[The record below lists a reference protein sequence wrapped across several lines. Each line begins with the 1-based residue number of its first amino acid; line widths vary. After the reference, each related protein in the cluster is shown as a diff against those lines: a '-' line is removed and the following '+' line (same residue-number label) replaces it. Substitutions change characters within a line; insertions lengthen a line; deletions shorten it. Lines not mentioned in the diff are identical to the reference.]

1 MFKSFIGIDFWTA
14 LFILLNTLAIFLVA
28 RKYLI
33 GPVRKLIEARQK
45 EIDDMYETAQNARED
60 AMAMKEEYLKKLN
73 DAQTTSDKIVKDAVA
88 RGQKRE
94 EEIVEKAKNEAGQ
107 ILQKAQDDIQL
118 EKKKAVNEAKNEISN
133 MALEIAG
140 KVVGRQLSA
149 ADKAEM
155 IDHFIDE
162 LGDIK

>member
-1 MFKSFIGIDFWTA
+1 MFESFIGIDFWTA

-45 EIDDMYETAQNARED
+45 EIDDMYETASNAREE

-73 DAQTTSDKIVKDAVA
+73 DAQMTSDKIVKDAVA

-118 EKKKAVNEAKNEISN
+118 EKKKAVNEAKNEISD